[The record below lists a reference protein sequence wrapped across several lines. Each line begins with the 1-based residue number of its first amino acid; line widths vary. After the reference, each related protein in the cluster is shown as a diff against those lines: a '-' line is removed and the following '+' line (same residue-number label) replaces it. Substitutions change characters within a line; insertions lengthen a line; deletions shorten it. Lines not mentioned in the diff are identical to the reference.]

1 MGKEMSALVGGLR
14 SEDGGFDPYEN
25 YWMRNSQIVE
35 MTLVLKSE
43 EIA

>member
-14 SEDGGFDPYEN
+14 SEDGGFGPYEN